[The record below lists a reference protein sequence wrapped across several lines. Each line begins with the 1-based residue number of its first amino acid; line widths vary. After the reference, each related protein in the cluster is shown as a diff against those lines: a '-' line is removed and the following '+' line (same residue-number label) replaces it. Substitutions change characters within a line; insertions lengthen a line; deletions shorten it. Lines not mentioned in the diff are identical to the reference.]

1 MTFWTRVSDFNRGSS
16 LDMGMMPCGL
26 FLSLLPCLIIIICD
40 LDVFGVDIVKVLHI
54 IAESLFSSHHSYFT
68 LHHIITHHHF
78 SLPEGATMEQLL
90 DVLGETRLKK
100 MARKNRRSRNQK
112 IREGKVVLNER
123 GEWVE
128 RD

>member
-1 MTFWTRVSDFNRGSS
+1 MEWWCCGYIIVTCNHQLSLITSTNHSS
-16 LDMGMMPCGL
+16 ISI
-26 FLSLLPCLIIIICD
+26 FLSLPE
-40 LDVFGVDIVKVLHI
+40 DV
-54 IAESLFSSHHSYFT
+54 
-68 LHHIITHHHF
+68 
-78 SLPEGATMEQLL
+78 TMEQLL

-112 IREGKVVLNER
+112 IRDGKVVLNER